1 MKQAFIPP
9 RRTIMTPG
17 PVEADPRVLQALS
30 SPIVGQFDPVFTD
43 LMNETMKLVR
53 SLYRTD
59 NQWAFTIDGT
69 SRAGMEAIMVSLIEP
84 GDKVLVPI
92 YGRFG
97 YLLAE
102 IAGRC
107 GGDVRTVEKDWNTVF
122 EAEEIV
128 RLIDE
133 VDPVITAIV
142 HGETS
147 TGCIQPLEKI
157 GAACREHGS
166 LFLVDATATIG
177 GVEFRM
183 DDWNVDAVA
192 GGTQKCISG
201 PSGTSP
207 ISFNDRA
214 AEKMEPRRQVELGI
228 RSETDEDAEALPVRS
243 NYFDLT
249 QLQDY
254 WSPRRLNHHTEATS
268 MLYALYESLRIIA
281 EEGLDER
288 AFRHTLHEKAL
299 MAGVQAMGL
308 EIYNNHAHK
317 LPVVTCI
324 RIPDGVDDEAV
335 RLLMLEEFGVEI
347 ASSFGPLKGKI
358 WRIGSMGYSAR
369 KENVYHVLFAL
380 EAALTSCG
388 ASIHHGRAVAA
399 AMEIYKKS
407 NSAAEFI
414 ST

>member
-1 MKQAFIPP
+1 MTMNQSFIPP
-9 RRTIMTPG
+9 KRTIMTPG

-30 SPIVGQFDPVFTD
+30 SPIIGQFDPMFTD
-43 LMNETMKLVR
+43 LMNQTMKLVR
-53 SLYRTD
+53 NLYQTD
-59 NQWAFTIDGT
+59 NEWSFPIDGT
-69 SRAGMEAIMVSLIEP
+69 SRAGMEALMVSLIEP
-84 GDKVLVPI
+84 GDRVLVPI

-102 IAGRC
+102 IAERC
-107 GGDVRTVEKDWNTVF
+107 GADVRIIETEWGSVF
-122 EAEEIV
+122 EERTIIQAVHDIN
-128 RLIDE
+128 
-133 VDPVITAIV
+133 PVITAVV

-147 TGCIQPLEKI
+147 TGCMQPLLKT

-183 DDWNVDAVA
+183 DDWYVDAVA

-207 ISFNDRA
+207 VSFNSRA
-214 AEKMEPRRQVELGI
+214 AAKMNPRKQVERGI
-228 RSETDEDAEALPVRS
+228 RTEHDAESEAPPVRS

-268 MLYALYESLRIIA
+268 MLYALYEALRVIQTEGLEERFSRHLLHEEAIIA
-281 EEGLDER
+281 
-288 AFRHTLHEKAL
+288 
-299 MAGVQAMGL
+299 GVKAMGL
-308 EIYNNHAHK
+308 EVYNNHEAK

-324 RIPDGVDDEAV
+324 RVPEGIDEEAV
-335 RLLMLEEFGVEI
+335 RQLMLDEFGVEI
-347 ASSFGPLKGKI
+347 ASSFGPLKGMI

-380 EAALTSCG
+380 ESALSFFEAPVIT
-388 ASIHHGRAVAA
+388 GRAAAA
-399 AMEIYKKS
+399 AMEVYRH
-407 NSAAEFI
+407 AAAA
-414 ST
+414 SLSR